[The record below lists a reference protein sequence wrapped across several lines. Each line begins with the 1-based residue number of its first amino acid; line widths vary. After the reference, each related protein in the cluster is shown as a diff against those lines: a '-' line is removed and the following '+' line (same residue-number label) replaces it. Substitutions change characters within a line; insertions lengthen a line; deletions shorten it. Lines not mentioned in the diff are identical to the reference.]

1 MSADEVV
8 GRYPQ
13 LSLADVYASLAYYH
27 DHRAEI
33 DAQMA
38 AGESLVQEMRALYP
52 SKINV
57 DRTANE

>member
-8 GRYPQ
+8 SRYPQ
-13 LSLADVYASLAYYH
+13 MSLADVYAALAYYH

-33 DAQMA
+33 DGQMA
-38 AGESLVQEMRALYP
+38 ADESLVQEMRALYP

-57 DRTANE
+57 DRTADE